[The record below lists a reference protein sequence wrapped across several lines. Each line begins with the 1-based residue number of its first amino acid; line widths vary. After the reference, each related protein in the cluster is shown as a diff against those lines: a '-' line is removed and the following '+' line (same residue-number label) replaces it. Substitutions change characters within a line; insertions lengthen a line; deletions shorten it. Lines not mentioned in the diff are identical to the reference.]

1 MGWAKRRGQRRHRV
15 SSGICALA
23 RRTDHDDLARED
35 IKSLADVSPFFIMA
49 RHDVTSDII
58 TAYSVPA

>member
-1 MGWAKRRGQRRHRV
+1 MGWAKQRGKRRHGV

-23 RRTDHDDLARED
+23 RRASHGDLAREG
-35 IKSLADVSPFFIMA
+35 IKNLADVSPFFIMA